1 MKIGILTHYQVES
14 HGACLQH
21 YALTQYLRE
30 KGHEVYALS
39 YEKNFDFADQSDKN
53 KFSMGLSSI
62 PFYIKE
68 YLLKKG
74 PSFVVTMAKKHFLL
88 RSFNKKHFS
97 FLPHSDCGADVAI
110 VGSDE
115 VWSLQCGANKMM
127 YGYGVDAGRMISYAP
142 SFGQTDFSVMEKYNC
157 REMIAK
163 GLSAFSHISA
173 RDLTSRK
180 IASELTGREV
190 ELVCDPVLLYG
201 FEKELEK
208 AHPMTEEKY
217 VAVYAYNNNMNE
229 LDRIESI
236 RNYAK
241 KIGAKVYSIGAF
253 HKWCDKQIACD
264 PIEMMYWFKGAQ
276 AVFTDTF
283 HGTITAYL
291 TQTPVAVYVRSTN
304 NVKLDHLLQVLGL
317 ESRKVSEDRTISEI
331 LDESIDYE
339 KIKEN
344 FAQFRSA
351 SAAYL
356 ENALR

>member
-21 YALTQYLRE
+21 YALTQYLRD
-30 KGHEVYALS
+30 KGHEVYTLS
-39 YEKNFDFADQSDKN
+39 YEKNFDFADQTDKK
-53 KFSMGLSSI
+53 KFSMGLGSI

-68 YLLKKG
+68 YLVKKG
-74 PSFVVTMAKKHFLL
+74 FSFVVTMAKKHFLL
-88 RSFNKKHFS
+88 RGFNKKHFS
-97 FLPHSDCGADVAI
+97 FLSHSDCKADVAI

-115 VWSLQCGANKMM
+115 VWSLQYGANKMM
-127 YGYGVDAGRMISYAP
+127 YGYGVDAKRIISYAP
-142 SFGQTDFSVMEKYNC
+142 SFGQTDFSVIEKHNC
-157 REMIAK
+157 REMIAS
-163 GLSAFSHISA
+163 GIGGFSHVSA

-180 IASELTGREV
+180 IASELTGRDV

-201 FEKELEK
+201 FEKELEN
-208 AHPMTEEKY
+208 ARLMTKEKY
-217 VAVYAYNNNMNE
+217 VAVYAYNSDMNE
-229 LDRIESI
+229 PDRIESI

-317 ESRKVSEDRTISEI
+317 ESRKVSESRTIYDI

-339 KIKEN
+339 KIKEK
-344 FAQFRSA
+344 FEPFRSS